1 MASEYNEEERNALSG
16 MFSMFDPEGTGFVDA
31 SELSNIM
38 QRIGRD
44 ADQAA
49 QIADSVEEVTNGRG
63 DGKVSFDEFLELLA
77 RGNSAIDVGDEQAD
91 PKVLEFLNILDEYR
105 LKCED
110 EGNYLE
116 AGRANAQ
123 LDLLRKQEERRQQK
137 CLKSRQVSE
146 RQDVQIAHNMQYA
159 DFNAA
164 WDKYM
169 DEYDQMA
176 QMYIQQM
183 TEKHAV
189 NLLEFQE
196 RLHKEVLDKPP
207 KFSKELLEW
216 RRRQHMLDLRALIL
230 EA

>member
-1 MASEYNEEERNALSG
+1 MRARLGAVQRCARSSSSSSSSAMASEYNEEERNALSG

-105 LKCED
+105 LGAPES
-110 EGNYLE
+110 
-116 AGRANAQ
+116 AV
-123 LDLLRKQEERRQQK
+123 LRGAPLASTRKME
-137 CLKSRQVSE
+137 QV
-146 RQDVQIAHNMQYA
+146 
-159 DFNAA
+159 
-164 WDKYM
+164 
-169 DEYDQMA
+169 
-176 QMYIQQM
+176 
-183 TEKHAV
+183 
-189 NLLEFQE
+189 
-196 RLHKEVLDKPP
+196 
-207 KFSKELLEW
+207 
-216 RRRQHMLDLRALIL
+216 
-230 EA
+230 